1 MKGRVP
7 LAISGAAYRPPNS
20 GSMHAIKLTEKTN
33 FLILS
38 KWLGFMI
45 LYQTKNKLH
54 VKFPHDGLLLCERSG
69 MVFVSFRGAN
79 HRFQSQV
86 VQDKMPLFLA
96 VMVPL
101 RVELKEIINN
111 AVCPFTSGFFS
122 HPSSYPAVHLRPF
135 KNAFHSSQSVADAVA
150 AHHDCHPIS
159 SALSLHPSSRS
170 VLVFFCLLVARSVQ
184 FWLCYCHPS
193 AGHGRSTC
201 ISFRGRIILLPHP
214 DWSLYM

>member
-1 MKGRVP
+1 M
-7 LAISGAAYRPPNS
+7 ISGAVYRPPNS
-20 GSMHAIKLTEKTN
+20 SSMNAIKLTEKTN

-54 VKFPHDGLLLCERSG
+54 LKFPHDRLLLCERSG

-135 KNAFHSSQSVADAVA
+135 KNAFHPSRSVADAVA
-150 AHHDCHPIS
+150 ARHDYHPIS
-159 SALSLHPSSRS
+159 SALSAP
-170 VLVFFCLLVARSVQ
+170 LLQVSPG
-184 FWLCYCHPS
+184 L
-193 AGHGRSTC
+193 
-201 ISFRGRIILLPHP
+201 LLPSGSQVSAVLAMLLP
-214 DWSLYM
+214 SLCRTWPIYMYFF